1 MNVTSTIL
9 LPQEMEMFSS
19 SGILSEL
26 LCHCGRSH
34 GQWKGDSLWL
44 AVGRAV
50 GNERAEVKRGESHGK
65 GLDRSLGQLFLILLR
80 TGVELRVL

>member
-1 MNVTSTIL
+1 MNVTSAIL

-19 SGILSEL
+19 SGIISEL
-26 LCHCGRSH
+26 LCRKHCGRSH

-50 GNERAEVKRGESHGK
+50 GKGRTVGNERAEV
-65 GLDRSLGQLFLILLR
+65 
-80 TGVELRVL
+80 